1 MGRGLIKSLGGWSVV
16 CLTYYGTEGKL
27 IKSEA
32 IFKSSPVRE
41 AVAGVP

>member
-1 MGRGLIKSLGGWSVV
+1 LGGGSVA
-16 CLTYYGTEGKL
+16 CLTYYRIEGKL